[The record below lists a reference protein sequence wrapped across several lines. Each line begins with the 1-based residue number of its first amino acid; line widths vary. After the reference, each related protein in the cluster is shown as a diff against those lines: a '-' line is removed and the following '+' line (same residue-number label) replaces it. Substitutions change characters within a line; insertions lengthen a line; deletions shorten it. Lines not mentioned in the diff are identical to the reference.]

1 MALDTHVKDCVCAH
15 YMEKCAYKRHEIMRG
30 AKCETNNHYLFQ
42 IWKDDYPQVLYLTES
57 QKKKKTHTHTHKN
70 I

>member
-30 AKCETNNHYLFQ
+30 AKCEKNNH
-42 IWKDDYPQVLYLTES
+42 
-57 QKKKKTHTHTHKN
+57 
-70 I
+70 